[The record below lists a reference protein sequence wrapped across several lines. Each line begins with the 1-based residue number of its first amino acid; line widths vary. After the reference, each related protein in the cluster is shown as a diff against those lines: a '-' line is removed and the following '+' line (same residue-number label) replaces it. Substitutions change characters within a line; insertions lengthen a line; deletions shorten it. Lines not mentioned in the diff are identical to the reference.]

1 MSRGWSEEQL
11 RRAVER
17 LSDPQSFA
25 EAERVVATVAPDLQG
40 VLVSALGAGGWF
52 GESHL
57 SETLKAAT
65 IPDEDARLTAIRGL
79 LTEET
84 HIGMMVGV
92 AVGWALREDLA
103 GISEHADGTE
113 PADGN
118 DAADH
123 TENPLPNENREGE
136 V

>member
-1 MSRGWSEEQL
+1 MNEAWSEAQL
-11 RRAVER
+11 KEAVAR
-17 LSDPQSFA
+17 LSDRENFA

-52 GESHL
+52 GESHQ

-65 IPDEDARLTAIRGL
+65 IPDEDARLTAIRAL

-92 AVGWALREDLA
+92 AVGWALRADLETDSGNRKEED
-103 GISEHADGTE
+103 
-113 PADGN
+113 
-118 DAADH
+118 
-123 TENPLPNENREGE
+123 
-136 V
+136 